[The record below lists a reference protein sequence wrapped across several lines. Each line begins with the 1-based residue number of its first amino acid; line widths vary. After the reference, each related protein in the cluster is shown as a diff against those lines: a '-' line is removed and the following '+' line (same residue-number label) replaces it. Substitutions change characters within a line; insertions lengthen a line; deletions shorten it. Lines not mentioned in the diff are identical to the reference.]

1 MPQSCLLPRS
11 ACALHPFLWVA
22 GGDAEEDR
30 PCTDSVGPCWKP
42 TSRQYP
48 THKYHPVK
56 PPPNQVVANVTPAN
70 VSSLPDC
77 NVPAQV
83 AQGSLAP
90 CPFLMARENEC
101 ARLEQNMSNLGYAF
115 PFEFIP
121 LAMVISELSSL
132 SRSHW
137 MVALWSVSQPSQF
150 GIISELAEDTLCPLV
165 QVIDEYVEQDWDR
178 CCCGRLIGDHPGV
191 DCSWPVYQAAPQRD
205 DGEWSVQKH
214 TKMSPTDAFGTINF
228 QDGDHTYHAKRAGE
242 SKRVSR
248 HVGDALK
255 GCASPHLRKICAVG
269 IPPWGIIENQRD
281 LIGKD
286 VVCLYQTLGNP
297 LSKLST
303 LNSMHSHFLMADD
316 GTVGKYGNEMILRRN
331 LEKYISLQ
339 KIHTRMGQGVP
350 VVGLVVEGGPNVILM
365 VWEYV
370 RASPAVPVV
379 VYDGTGR
386 AADILAFTHKHTG
399 DMGELRPQ
407 VKEEV
412 LVMIQNTF
420 SLGQKQ
426 SSHLFHVL
434 MECMEHRESITI
446 FDAESEDQQ
455 DIDWAILT
463 ALLKGTNMSASDQLD
478 LALAWNRLDIAKKH
492 ILVYGQHWKND
503 IEVLEHVQRRA
514 TKLAKG
520 LENKFCYDQ
529 LRELGLSSLERRSL
543 RGDLIALYNYLK
555 GGCIQVGALEQAM
568 LDALVMDRVDF
579 VKLLIEHGVNMHRF
593 LTISRLEE
601 LYNTKQGP
609 SNLLLHHLV
618 RDVKQNTLSFDYK
631 ISLIDIGL
639 VIEYL
644 LGGAYRSSYTRKH
657 FRILYND
664 LYRKHKLKK
673 AQCKVLHRGWGN
685 PKHKYR
691 LGREWIEISPEEK
704 DLGVLVDEKLNMSRQ
719 CALAAQKANY
729 IHGCIKESV
738 GSRSREERSTAFHK
752 SKKKSKEDV
761 NFAEN
766 YESSGFI
773 YPYNDLLVWAVLM
786 KRQKM
791 AMFFWQHGEEAMVK
805 AVVACK
811 LYRAMAREAKQSNM
825 VDDTSEELKKYSK
838 EFGQLALDVL
848 EKAFKQNEQMAMKL
862 LTYELK
868 NWSNSTCL
876 KLAVSVGLR
885 PFVSH
890 TCTQMLLTD
899 MWMGRLK
906 MRKNSWFKVVMSILL
921 PPTILM
927 LEFKSKAEMSHVP
940 QSQDFHQFTWYH
952 GDQSPTSSKD
962 ALSLDYDVE
971 KVAQKSDESQVD
983 GGQGNLP
990 GTRKIYEFY
999 NAPIVKFWFH
1009 TMAYMAFLM
1018 LFTYTVLVKMEP
1030 RPSVQ
1035 EWLVIIY
1042 IFSTAIEKVRE
1053 VFISEPGKFRQKVKV
1068 WIYEYWNFTDS
1079 IAIILFMI
1087 GFGLRWSDPPVQ
1099 TAGRLLYCLDI
1110 IFWYTRLLD
1119 LFAVNQHAGPYLT
1132 MIGKMTAN
1140 MFYIVVM
1147 MAIVLLS
1154 FGVARKA
1161 ILSPEEP
1168 PSWTLARDIVF
1179 QPYWMMFGEVYAG
1192 EIDVC
1197 ETNEDCPPGSFLT
1210 PFLQA
1215 VYLFVQYIIMV
1226 NLLIAFFNN
1235 VYYDLKSISNK
1246 LWKYNRYRYIMT
1258 YHEKPWLPPPFIL
1271 LSHIGLLINRVFHHR
1286 PPNELDQEEGDVGL
1300 KLYLSDEE
1308 LKKLHDFEEQC
1319 VEKYFHEKNESL
1331 SSSDSERIRLT
1342 TERVEEM
1349 FLQLK
1354 EVHEKVFYIKESLLS
1369 LDSQLG
1375 HLQDLSALTV
1385 DILKVLSAVDTLQVE
1400 EALLADTKHRTCRK
1414 LPHSWSNS
1422 LYSKTLSSLECL
1434 YDKKY
1439 HYYSMPPSLLRSL
1452 VRSQWPSECKDRVLR
1467 TESNKVV
1474 EDSSR
1479 KTESDTLT
1487 SGVSSE
1493 TKSTP
1498 RYGQFLLVPPDHQGG
1513 SLSEDVTLN
1522 LSFFSTPAK
1531 YRDDGARDELQSSI
1545 VVQQN
1550 LHSVSLIG
1558 KEPEDYEW
1566 SQRDFVINLPSEKT
1580 HTVEAAHPLGLQ
1592 PSLDFESAA
1601 PSCNNR
1607 EETEGGYV
1615 NWGFSE
1621 GDEKGVFSS
1630 GKKQKKALCIHSA
1643 YNSDC
1648 NCTGSPPR
1656 HVQIRESKSFS
1667 YNSDRSRHSSI
1678 ISQKKL
1684 KHSTSFRISPLW
1696 RDWSFCRSNS
1706 LQSSKK
1712 EKSGKTCKAIGES
1725 LRSSELHHS
1734 EATKAKQQNRDRK
1747 SGRGKKNQKPLQVP
1761 VIKVD
1766 DCPQNT
1772 QVSSEPA
1779 EINVWDEQEK
1789 HSKNWL
1795 TVSNFSQLSL
1805 ERLSYMHQKMKN
1817 QDIGRH
1823 TIPFCDYLRHS
1834 REDLS
1839 NSMFGTTKK
1848 SNLNQNSS
1856 LRTSEETDNIFACLK
1871 TSQDLHHH
1879 YSAGE
1884 EVTVYR
1890 LEESSPMNLDKSMS
1904 SWSQRGMAAM
1914 IQVLSREE
1922 MDGGLRRA
1930 MKVICTW
1937 SENDVLKLG
1946 QVFIV
1951 KSFLPEVVQTWQKIF
1966 HDGTVLHLCLREIQ
1980 QQRAAQKLIYT
1991 FNQIKPH
1998 AIPYTPRFLEVF
2010 LIYCHSANQWLT
2022 IEKYMT
2028 GEFRKYNNNNGD
2040 EITPSSLLEELMLAF
2055 SHWTYVYTRGELLVL
2070 DLQGVGEN
2078 LTDPSVIKPEDKKSG
2093 KMVFGPANLGEGA
2106 IRNFISKH
2114 RCNSCCRRLKLPD
2127 LRSDYT
2133 VERVGP
2139 AFEIEMETSTGEAD
2153 GADEPLEYDTRL

>member
-1 MPQSCLLPRS
+1 MSFQSPKSWIEEVFSKRECVHIIPSSKDPHR
-11 ACALHPFLWVA
+11 CPA
-22 GGDAEEDR
+22 G
-30 PCTDSVGPCWKP
+30 C
-42 TSRQYP
+42 
-48 THKYHPVK
+48 
-56 PPPNQVVANVTPAN
+56 QV
-70 VSSLPDC
+70 C
-77 NVPAQV
+77 
-83 AQGSLAP
+83 
-90 CPFLMARENEC
+90 
-101 ARLEQNMSNLGYAF
+101 QNL
-115 PFEFIP
+115 I
-121 LAMVISELSSL
+121 
-132 SRSHW
+132 
-137 MVALWSVSQPSQF
+137 
-150 GIISELAEDTLCPLV
+150 
-165 QVIDEYVEQDWDR
+165 R

-191 DCSWPVYQAAPQRD
+191 NCSWPVYQTAPQID
-205 DGEWSVQKH
+205 GGEWSVQKH
-214 TKMSPTDAFGTINF
+214 TKTSPTDAFGTINF
-228 QDGDHTYHAKRAGE
+228 QDGDHTYHAKYIRLSYDSNLDQLLHLMVKEWQMELPKLVISVHGGIQDFKLP
-242 SKRVSR
+242 SKVKQVFSKGLVKAAETTGAWIITEGINSGVSR

-255 GCASPHLRKICAVG
+255 GRASPHLRKICAVG

-316 GTVGKYGNEMILRRN
+316 GTVGKYGNEMMLRRN

-339 KIHTRMGQGVP
+339 KIHTRMGQGIP
-350 VVGLVVEGGPNVILM
+350 IVGLVVEGGPNVILM

-379 VYDGTGR
+379 VYEGTGR

-399 DMGELRPQ
+399 DTGELRPQ

-426 SSHLFHVL
+426 SSHLFHIL
-434 MECMEHRESITI
+434 MECMEHRESV
-446 FDAESEDQQ
+446 SEVH
-455 DIDWAILT
+455 
-463 ALLKGTNMSASDQLD
+463 ALSTNMSASDQLD

-492 ILVYGQHWKND
+492 ILVYGQHWK
-503 IEVLEHVQRRA
+503 
-514 TKLAKG
+514 
-520 LENKFCYDQ
+520 
-529 LRELGLSSLERRSL
+529 
-543 RGDLIALYNYLK
+543 
-555 GGCIQVGALEQAM
+555 VGALEQAM

-618 RDVKQNTLSFDYK
+618 RDVKQ

-664 LYRKHKLKK
+664 LYRKHKVTSSLSHS
-673 AQCKVLHRGWGN
+673 LHQSNQTGSRMG
-685 PKHKYR
+685 
-691 LGREWIEISPEEK
+691 SPEST
-704 DLGVLVDEKLNMSRQ
+704 LHSQFFRT
-719 CALAAQKANY
+719 AQPYKY
-729 IHGCIKESV
+729 K
-738 GSRSREERSTAFHK
+738 ERSTAFHK
-752 SKKKSKEDV
+752 CKKKSKEEI

-786 KRQKM
+786 KRQRM

-811 LYRAMAREAKQSNM
+811 LYRAMAHEAKQSNM

-906 MRKNSWFKVVMSILL
+906 MRKNSWFKVIISILL

-952 GDQSPTSSKD
+952 GDQSPTSIKD
-962 ALSLDYDVE
+962 ALSLV
-971 KVAQKSDESQVD
+971 SLSMPH

-1042 IFSTAIEKVRE
+1042 VFSTAIEKVRE

-1068 WIYEYWNFTDS
+1068 WVSEYWNFTDS

-1110 IFWYTRLLD
+1110 IFWYARLLD

-1132 MIGKMTAN
+1132 MIGKMVTN

-1154 FGVARKA
+1154 FGVSRKA

-1271 LSHIGLLINRVFHHR
+1271 LSHIGLLINRIFHHR
-1286 PPNELDQEEGDVGL
+1286 PPNELDQEEGD
-1300 KLYLSDEE
+1300 
-1308 LKKLHDFEEQC
+1308 KLHDFEEQC

-1414 LPHSWSNS
+1414 LPHSWSNA
-1422 LYSKTLSSLECL
+1422 LYSKTLSKSLGEERRIKNPFRCR
-1434 YDKKY
+1434 YVQVQENNVSHIMTKKL
-1439 HYYSMPPSLLRSL
+1439 SFKVWLTK
-1452 VRSQWPSECKDRVLR
+1452 VC
-1467 TESNKVV
+1467 KVV
-1474 EDSSR
+1474 CYF
-1479 KTESDTLT
+1479 
-1487 SGVSSE
+1487 
-1493 TKSTP
+1493 KSP
-1498 RYGQFLLVPPDHQGG
+1498 
-1513 SLSEDVTLN
+1513 
-1522 LSFFSTPAK
+1522 
-1531 YRDDGARDELQSSI
+1531 
-1545 VVQQN
+1545 
-1550 LHSVSLIG
+1550 
-1558 KEPEDYEW
+1558 
-1566 SQRDFVINLPSEKT
+1566 
-1580 HTVEAAHPLGLQ
+1580 
-1592 PSLDFESAA
+1592 
-1601 PSCNNR
+1601 
-1607 EETEGGYV
+1607 
-1615 NWGFSE
+1615 
-1621 GDEKGVFSS
+1621 
-1630 GKKQKKALCIHSA
+1630 
-1643 YNSDC
+1643 
-1648 NCTGSPPR
+1648 
-1656 HVQIRESKSFS
+1656 
-1667 YNSDRSRHSSI
+1667 
-1678 ISQKKL
+1678 
-1684 KHSTSFRISPLW
+1684 
-1696 RDWSFCRSNS
+1696 
-1706 LQSSKK
+1706 
-1712 EKSGKTCKAIGES
+1712 
-1725 LRSSELHHS
+1725 
-1734 EATKAKQQNRDRK
+1734 
-1747 SGRGKKNQKPLQVP
+1747 
-1761 VIKVD
+1761 
-1766 DCPQNT
+1766 
-1772 QVSSEPA
+1772 
-1779 EINVWDEQEK
+1779 
-1789 HSKNWL
+1789 
-1795 TVSNFSQLSL
+1795 
-1805 ERLSYMHQKMKN
+1805 
-1817 QDIGRH
+1817 
-1823 TIPFCDYLRHS
+1823 
-1834 REDLS
+1834 
-1839 NSMFGTTKK
+1839 
-1848 SNLNQNSS
+1848 NQNAVLSCFC
-1856 LRTSEETDNIFACLK
+1856 N
-1871 TSQDLHHH
+1871 
-1879 YSAGE
+1879 

-1991 FNQIKPH
+1991 FNQVKPH
-1998 AIPYTPRFLEVF
+1998 TIPYTPRFLEVF

-2040 EITPSSLLEELMLAF
+2040 EITPNSLLEELMLAF

-2106 IRNFISKH
+2106 IRNFITKH
-2114 RCNSCCRRLKLPD
+2114 RCNSCCRRLKLPGMQTYQPD
-2127 LRSDYT
+2127 VSIQQENFYQLNCFLALQNGSSFFQGRHY
-2133 VERVGP
+2133 R
-2139 AFEIEMETSTGEAD
+2139 
-2153 GADEPLEYDTRL
+2153 

>member
-1 MPQSCLLPRS
+1 
-11 ACALHPFLWVA
+11 V
-22 GGDAEEDR
+22 
-30 PCTDSVGPCWKP
+30 
-42 TSRQYP
+42 
-48 THKYHPVK
+48 
-56 PPPNQVVANVTPAN
+56 
-70 VSSLPDC
+70 
-77 NVPAQV
+77 
-83 AQGSLAP
+83 
-90 CPFLMARENEC
+90 
-101 ARLEQNMSNLGYAF
+101 
-115 PFEFIP
+115 
-121 LAMVISELSSL
+121 
-132 SRSHW
+132 
-137 MVALWSVSQPSQF
+137 
-150 GIISELAEDTLCPLV
+150 
-165 QVIDEYVEQDWDR
+165 R
-178 CCCGRLIGDHPGV
+178 CCCGRLIGEHPGV
-191 DCSWPVYQAAPQRD
+191 EFSWPVYQAGSQSD
-205 DGEWSVQKH
+205 GGEWSVQKH
-214 TKMSPTDAFGTINF
+214 TRMSPTDAFGTINF
-228 QDGDHTYHAKRAGE
+228 QDGDHTYHAKYIRLSYDSSLDQLLHLMVKEWQIELPKLVISVHGGIQNFKLPSKVKQVFSKGLVKAAE
-242 SKRVSR
+242 STGAWIISEGINSGRVSR

-255 GCASPHLRKICAVG
+255 GRASPHLRKICAIG

-316 GTVGKYGNEMILRRN
+316 GTVGKYGNEMMLRRN
-331 LEKYISLQ
+331 LEKHISLQ

-350 VVGLVVEGGPNVILM
+350 IVGLVVEGGPSVILM

-379 VYDGTGR
+379 VYEGTGR

-399 DMGELRPQ
+399 DTGDLCPQ
-407 VKEEV
+407 AKEEI
-412 LVMIQNTF
+412 LMMIQNIF
-420 SLGQKQ
+420 RLEQKQ
-426 SSHLFHVL
+426 SSHLLHVL
-434 MECMEHRESITI
+434 MECMKHREAITV
-446 FDAESEDQQ
+446 FDAESEDEQ
-455 DIDWAILT
+455 DVDLAILT

-478 LALAWNRLDIAKKH
+478 LALAWNQLDIAKKH
-492 ILVYGQHWKND
+492 ILVYGQHWK
-503 IEVLEHVQRRA
+503 
-514 TKLAKG
+514 
-520 LENKFCYDQ
+520 
-529 LRELGLSSLERRSL
+529 
-543 RGDLIALYNYLK
+543 
-555 GGCIQVGALEQAM
+555 VGALEQAM

-593 LTISRLEE
+593 LTISHLEE

-618 RDVKQNTLSFDYK
+618 RDVKQNSLSLDYK

-644 LGGAYRSSYTRKH
+644 LGEAYRSSYTRKN
-657 FRILYND
+657 FRILYNN
-664 LYRKHKLKK
+664 LYRKHKRVVSCLPQSLSHSFHQSNQMDNGMGSTESTLHSQFFRT
-673 AQCKVLHRGWGN
+673 AQ
-685 PKHKYR
+685 PYKY
-691 LGREWIEISPEEK
+691 K
-704 DLGVLVDEKLNMSRQ
+704 
-719 CALAAQKANY
+719 
-729 IHGCIKESV
+729 
-738 GSRSREERSTAFHK
+738 ERSGAFPK
-752 SKKKSKEDV
+752 YKKKSKEGI
-761 NFAEN
+761 NYAEN
-766 YESSGFI
+766 YESTGFI

-811 LYRAMAREAKQSNM
+811 LYRAMAHEAKQSNM

-848 EKAFKQNEQMAMKL
+848 DKAFKQNEQMAMKL

-906 MRKNSWFKVVMSILL
+906 MRKNSWFKVIMSILL

-940 QSQDFHQFTWYH
+940 QSQDFHQLWYH
-952 GDQSPTSSKD
+952 GEQSPVSSKD
-962 ALSLDYDVE
+962 TLKGYDVE
-971 KVAQKSDESQVD
+971 KGVQKSDESQVD

-1009 TMAYMAFLM
+1009 TMSYLAFLM

-1042 IFSTAIEKVRE
+1042 IFTTAIEKVRE

-1079 IAIILFMI
+1079 VAIILFMI
-1087 GFGLRWSDPPVQ
+1087 GFGLRWSNPPVQ

-1132 MIGKMTAN
+1132 MIGKMTGN

-1154 FGVARKA
+1154 FGVSRKA

-1168 PSWTLARDIVF
+1168 PSWSLARDIVF
-1179 QPYWMMFGEVYAG
+1179 QPYWMIFGEVYAG

-1235 VYYDLKSISNK
+1235 VYFDLKSISNK

-1258 YHEKPWLPPPFIL
+1258 YREKPWLPPPFIL
-1271 LSHIGLLINRVFHHR
+1271 LSHIGLLINRIFHHQ
-1286 PPNELDQEEGDVGL
+1286 PPNESDQEEGDVGL

-1319 VEKYFHEKNESL
+1319 VEEYFHEKNENL
-1331 SSSDSERIRLT
+1331 SSSGSERIRLT
-1342 TERVEEM
+1342 TERLEEM
-1349 FLQLK
+1349 FQQLK

-1385 DILKVLSAVDTLQVE
+1385 DILKVLSAVDTLKVE
-1400 EALLADTKHRTCRK
+1400 EALLADTKHRNCRK
-1414 LPHSWSNS
+1414 LPHSWSNAF
-1422 LYSKTLSSLECL
+1422 YSKTLSSLECL

-1439 HYYSMPPSLLRSL
+1439 HYYSMPPSLFRSL
-1452 VRSQWPSECKDRVLR
+1452 VRTQSPSESKQLR
-1467 TESNKVV
+1467 SESNKVV

-1479 KTESDTLT
+1479 KAEIETDTLT

-1513 SLSEDVTLN
+1513 SFSEDVTLN
-1522 LSFFSTPAK
+1522 LSFLNTPAK
-1531 YRDDGARDELQSSI
+1531 YRDEAFRDNLRSSI
-1545 VVQQN
+1545 LVQQN
-1550 LHSVSLIG
+1550 LPSVSLLG
-1558 KEPEDYEW
+1558 KETEGYRW
-1566 SQRDFVINLPSEKT
+1566 SQRDFVIHLPSEKT
-1580 HTVEAAHPLGLQ
+1580 NSVEAAHPLDLQ
-1592 PSLDFESAA
+1592 LPLDIEESAA
-1601 PSCNNR
+1601 SPCNDS
-1607 EETEGGYV
+1607 EEIEGGYV

-1621 GDEKGVFSS
+1621 GDEKGVFISDS
-1630 GKKQKKALCIHSA
+1630 KKKALHIHSSYDRDNNCQNNPA
-1643 YNSDC
+1643 QHVQLSDSKSFFYNSDKSC
-1648 NCTGSPPR
+1648 HSSSISQNRLKRSLSFWISPPW
-1656 HVQIRESKSFS
+1656 K
-1667 YNSDRSRHSSI
+1667 
-1678 ISQKKL
+1678 
-1684 KHSTSFRISPLW
+1684 
-1696 RDWSFCRSNS
+1696 DWNFCRSNS
-1706 LQSSKK
+1706 LPSPKK
-1712 EKSGKTCKAIGES
+1712 EGSGKTCKAVGES
-1725 LRSSELHHS
+1725 LGSSELHHS

-1747 SGRGKKNQKPLQVP
+1747 SGRGKRNQKPLQVP
-1761 VIKVD
+1761 VIRVD

-1805 ERLSYMHQKMKN
+1805 ERLHYKHQKIKN
-1817 QDIGRH
+1817 QDTSRH

-1839 NSMFGTTKK
+1839 NSICGNSKK
-1848 SNLNQNSS
+1848 SNLNRNSS
-1856 LRTSEETDNIFACLK
+1856 YVLLPPCLFNPAVKSMFFAAVERNNLMRLAQ
-1871 TSQDLHHH
+1871 TIPFTPVQLF
-1879 YSAGE
+1879 AGE
-1884 EVTVYR
+1884 EVTIFQ
-1890 LEESSPMNLDKSMS
+1890 LEESSPMHLDKSMS
-1904 SWSQRGMAAM
+1904 SWSQCGTTAM
-1914 IQVLSREE
+1914 IQALSREE

-1937 SENDVLKLG
+1937 SESDALKLG

-1951 KSFLPEVVQTWQKIF
+1951 KSFLPEVVRTWEKIF
-1966 HDGTVLHLCLREIQ
+1966 HHGTVLHLCLREIQ
-1980 QQRAAQKLIYT
+1980 QQRVAQKLIYT
-1991 FNQIKPH
+1991 FNQVKPH
-1998 AIPYTPRFLEVF
+1998 TIPYTPRFLEVF
-2010 LIYCHSANQWLT
+2010 LVYCHSANQWLT

-2040 EITPSSLLEELMLAF
+2040 EITPISLLEELMLAF

-2093 KMVFGPANLGEGA
+2093 KMVFGPANLGEDA
-2106 IRNFISKH
+2106 IRNFIAKH
-2114 RCNSCCRRLKLPD
+2114 RCNSCCRKLKLPD
-2127 LRSDYT
+2127 LRTSDYT
-2133 VERVGP
+2133 LETVGP
-2139 AFEIEMETSTGEAD
+2139 AFETERETSTKEAD
-2153 GADEPLEYDTRL
+2153 DADEPSEYDTQL

>member
-1 MPQSCLLPRS
+1 MAIGEWRLTVDYCGLNEVTPLLSAAVPDMLELQYEVESKAAKCHGLIQTALEKGEVPELLQYIDDVIMWGNTAGKVFEKGRKIIQILLKASSAKQQSE
-11 ACALHPFLWVA
+11 V
-22 GGDAEEDR
+22 
-30 PCTDSVGPCWKP
+30 VGPAKEI
-42 TSRQYP
+42 QI
-48 THKYHPVK
+48 
-56 PPPNQVVANVTPAN
+56 
-70 VSSLPDC
+70 
-77 NVPAQV
+77 
-83 AQGSLAP
+83 
-90 CPFLMARENEC
+90 
-101 ARLEQNMSNLGYAF
+101 LG
-115 PFEFIP
+115 
-121 LAMVISELSSL
+121 
-132 SRSHW
+132 
-137 MVALWSVSQPSQF
+137 
-150 GIISELAEDTLCPLV
+150 
-165 QVIDEYVEQDWDR
+165 
-178 CCCGRLIGDHPGV
+178 CCCGRLIGEHPGI
-191 DCSWPVYQAAPQRD
+191 DCGWPVYQAGSQRD
-205 DGEWSVQKH
+205 GGEWSVQTH

-228 QDGDHTYHAKRAGE
+228 QDGDHTYHAKYIRLSYDSNLDQLLHLMVKEWQMELPKLVISVHGGIE
-242 SKRVSR
+242 NFKLPSKVKKVFSKGVSK

-255 GCASPHLRKICAVG
+255 GRASPHLRKICAIGV
-269 IPPWGIIENQRD
+269 PPWGVIENQRD

-286 VVCLYQTLGNP
+286 VDCLYQTLGNP
-297 LSKLST
+297 LSKLHM
-303 LNSMHSHFLMADD
+303 LNSMHSYFLMADD

-339 KIHTRMGQGVP
+339 KLHTGMTQGVP
-350 VVGLVVEGGPNVILM
+350 IVGLVVEGGPSVILM

-370 RASPAVPVV
+370 RASPAIPVV
-379 VYDGTGR
+379 VYEGTGR

-399 DMGELRPQ
+399 DTGDLCPQ
-407 VKEEV
+407 VKKEV
-412 LVMIQNTF
+412 IAMIQNTF
-420 SLGQKQ
+420 SLEQKQ
-426 SSHLFHVL
+426 SNRLFHVL
-434 MECMEHRESITI
+434 MECMKHRESVTI
-446 FDAESEDQQ
+446 FDAESEDEQ
-455 DIDWAILT
+455 DIDLAILT
-463 ALLKGTNMSASDQLD
+463 ALLKGTNMSTSDQLD
-478 LALAWNRLDIAKKH
+478 LALAWNQLDIAKKL
-492 ILVYGQHWKND
+492 IFIYGQHWK
-503 IEVLEHVQRRA
+503 
-514 TKLAKG
+514 
-520 LENKFCYDQ
+520 
-529 LRELGLSSLERRSL
+529 
-543 RGDLIALYNYLK
+543 
-555 GGCIQVGALEQAM
+555 VGALEQAM

-579 VKLLIEHGVNMHRF
+579 VKLLIENGVNMHRF

-601 LYNTKQGP
+601 LYNT
-609 SNLLLHHLV
+609 
-618 RDVKQNTLSFDYK
+618 NTLSLDYK

-657 FRILYND
+657 FRIHYND
-664 LYRKHKLKK
+664 VYRKHK
-673 AQCKVLHRGWGN
+673 
-685 PKHKYR
+685 
-691 LGREWIEISPEEK
+691 
-704 DLGVLVDEKLNMSRQ
+704 
-719 CALAAQKANY
+719 
-729 IHGCIKESV
+729 
-738 GSRSREERSTAFHK
+738 ERSSAFPK
-752 SKKKSKEDV
+752 YKKKSKEDI
-761 NFAEN
+761 NYAEN
-766 YESSGFI
+766 YESTGFM

-811 LYRAMAREAKQSNM
+811 LYRAMAHEAKQSNM

-848 EKAFKQNEQMAMKL
+848 DKAFKQNEQMAMKL

-906 MRKNSWFKVVMSILL
+906 MQKNSWFKVIMSILL
-921 PPTILM
+921 PPIILL

-940 QSQDFHQFTWYH
+940 QSQDFHQFMWYH
-952 GDQSPTSSKD
+952 GDQSPISSKD
-962 ALSLDYDVE
+962 TLSLKDYDVE

-983 GGQGNLP
+983 GGQGKLP

-999 NAPIVKFWFH
+999 NAPIVKFCFH
-1009 TMAYMAFLM
+1009 TMSYMAFLM
-1018 LFTYTVLVKMEP
+1018 LFTYTVLVKMGP

-1042 IFSTAIEKVRE
+1042 IFTTAVEKVRE

-1079 IAIILFMI
+1079 MAIILFMI
-1087 GFGLRWSDPPVQ
+1087 GFGLRWSNPHFQ

-1140 MFYIVVM
+1140 MFYIVIM

-1154 FGVARKA
+1154 FGVSRKA
-1161 ILSPEEP
+1161 ILSPADP

-1197 ETNEDCPPGSFLT
+1197 ENNEDCPPGSFLT

-1235 VYYDLKSISNK
+1235 VYFDLKSVSNK

-1271 LSHIGLLINRVFHHR
+1271 LSHIGLLINRIFHHQS
-1286 PPNELDQEEGDVGL
+1286 PNNLDQEEDDVGL

-1331 SSSDSERIRLT
+1331 SSSDSERIHLT

-1400 EALLADTKHRTCRK
+1400 EALLADTKHQTCRK
-1414 LPHSWSNS
+1414 LPHSWSNA

-1439 HYYSMPPSLLRSL
+1439 HYYSVPPSLLRSL
-1452 VRSQWPSECKDRVLR
+1452 VRSQCPSECKDHAWRS
-1467 TESNKVV
+1467 ECNKAV
-1474 EDSSR
+1474 EDSSQ
-1479 KTESDTLT
+1479 KAEIENDTLT

-1493 TKSTP
+1493 IKSSLT
-1498 RYGQFLLVPPDHQGG
+1498 YGQFLLVPPDHQGE
-1513 SLSEDVTLN
+1513 SLPEDVTLN
-1522 LSFFSTPAK
+1522 LSFVSTPTVYK
-1531 YRDDGARDELQSSI
+1531 DEVLRGGLQSSI
-1545 VVQQN
+1545 VLQQN
-1550 LHSVSLIG
+1550 LLSVSLIE
-1558 KEPEDYEW
+1558 KETKDYPW
-1566 SQRDFVINLPSEKT
+1566 SQRDFAIHLPSEKT
-1580 HTVEAAHPLGLQ
+1580 NTVETDHPLGLQ
-1592 PSLDFESAA
+1592 PLLDIEESAA
-1601 PSCNNR
+1601 YPCNDG
-1607 EETEGGYV
+1607 EKMEAGYV

-1621 GDEKGVFSS
+1621 GDEKGVFISDS
-1630 GKKQKKALCIHSA
+1630 KKKARYMHSS
-1643 YNSDC
+1643 YDRDNNCKNSPHR
-1648 NCTGSPPR
+1648 N
-1656 HVQIRESKSFS
+1656 VQLIESKSFA
-1667 YNSDRSRHSSI
+1667 YNSDRSHHSSSG
-1678 ISQKKL
+1678 ISQNKL
-1684 KHSTSFRISPLW
+1684 KRNTSFWISPLW
-1696 RDWSFCRSNS
+1696 RDWSFCKSNS
-1706 LQSSKK
+1706 LQSPKK
-1712 EKSGKTCKAIGES
+1712 ERSWQTCKAIGES
-1725 LRSSELHHS
+1725 LRSRELHHS

-1747 SGRGKKNQKPLQVP
+1747 SGRQKRNQMPLQVP
-1761 VIKVD
+1761 VIRVD
-1766 DCPQNT
+1766 DCPQNN
-1772 QVSSEPA
+1772 QMIAEPA
-1779 EINVWDEQEK
+1779 EMNVWDEQEK

-1795 TVSNFSQLSL
+1795 TVSNSSQLSL
-1805 ERLSYMHQKMKN
+1805 EHLSFMHQ
-1817 QDIGRH
+1817 
-1823 TIPFCDYLRHS
+1823 
-1834 REDLS
+1834 
-1839 NSMFGTTKK
+1839 TTKP
-1848 SNLNQNSS
+1848 
-1856 LRTSEETDNIFACLK
+1856 
-1871 TSQDLHHH
+1871 QDT
-1879 YSAGE
+1879 AGE
-1884 EVTVYR
+1884 EVTVYH

-1904 SWSQRGMAAM
+1904 SWSQHGTAAM
-1914 IQVLSREE
+1914 IQVLSQEE

-1991 FNQIKPH
+1991 FNQMKPH
-1998 AIPYTPRFLEVF
+1998 TIPYKPRFLEVF

-2040 EITPSSLLEELMLAF
+2040 EITPSSLLEELMLSF
-2055 SHWTYVYTRGELLVL
+2055 SHWTYVYTCGELLVL
-2070 DLQGVGEN
+2070 DLQD
-2078 LTDPSVIKPEDKKSG
+2078 LKS
-2093 KMVFGPANLGEGA
+2093 
-2106 IRNFISKH
+2106 
-2114 RCNSCCRRLKLPD
+2114 
-2127 LRSDYT
+2127 SDYSK
-2133 VERVGP
+2133 EMDGP
-2139 AFEIEMETSTGEAD
+2139 AFEIEMETSSRGVD
-2153 GADEPLEYDTRL
+2153 DADEPLEYDM

>member
-1 MPQSCLLPRS
+1 
-11 ACALHPFLWVA
+11 V
-22 GGDAEEDR
+22 
-30 PCTDSVGPCWKP
+30 
-42 TSRQYP
+42 
-48 THKYHPVK
+48 
-56 PPPNQVVANVTPAN
+56 
-70 VSSLPDC
+70 
-77 NVPAQV
+77 
-83 AQGSLAP
+83 
-90 CPFLMARENEC
+90 
-101 ARLEQNMSNLGYAF
+101 
-115 PFEFIP
+115 
-121 LAMVISELSSL
+121 
-132 SRSHW
+132 
-137 MVALWSVSQPSQF
+137 
-150 GIISELAEDTLCPLV
+150 
-165 QVIDEYVEQDWDR
+165 R
-178 CCCGRLIGDHPGV
+178 CCCGRLIGEHPGV
-191 DCSWPVYQAAPQRD
+191 EFSWPVYQAGSQNNG
-205 DGEWSVQKH
+205 GEWSVQNH
-214 TKMSPTDAFGTINF
+214 TRISPTDAFGTINF
-228 QDGDHTYHAKRAGE
+228 QDGDHTYHAKYIRLSYDSNLDQLLHLMVKEWQIELPKLVISVHGGIQNFKLPSKVKQVFSKGLVTAAE
-242 SKRVSR
+242 STGAWIITEGINSGVSR

-255 GCASPHLRKICAVG
+255 GRASPHLRKICAIG

-316 GTVGKYGNEMILRRN
+316 GTVGKYGNEMMLRRN

-350 VVGLVVEGGPNVILM
+350 IVGLVVEGGPSVILV

-370 RASPAVPVV
+370 RASPTVPVV
-379 VYDGTGR
+379 VYEGTGR

-399 DMGELRPQ
+399 DTGDLCPQ
-407 VKEEV
+407 VKDEI
-412 LVMIQNTF
+412 LMMIQNVF
-420 SLGQKQ
+420 GLEQKQ
-426 SSHLFHVL
+426 SSRLFRVL
-434 MECMEHRESITI
+434 MECMKHRESITV
-446 FDAESEDQQ
+446 FDAESEDEQ
-455 DIDWAILT
+455 DIDLAILT

-478 LALAWNRLDIAKKH
+478 LALAWNQLDIAKKH
-492 ILVYGQHWKND
+492 ILVYGQHWK
-503 IEVLEHVQRRA
+503 
-514 TKLAKG
+514 
-520 LENKFCYDQ
+520 
-529 LRELGLSSLERRSL
+529 
-543 RGDLIALYNYLK
+543 
-555 GGCIQVGALEQAM
+555 VGALEQAM
-568 LDALVMDRVDF
+568 MDALVMDRVDF

-593 LTISRLEE
+593 LTISHLEE

-618 RDVKQNTLSFDYK
+618 RDVKQNSLSLDYK

-644 LGGAYRSSYTRKH
+644 LGEAYRSSYTRKN

-664 LYRKHKLKK
+664 LYRKHKRVVSSLPQSLSHSFHQSNQMDSGMGSTESTLHSQFFRT
-673 AQCKVLHRGWGN
+673 AQ
-685 PKHKYR
+685 PYKY
-691 LGREWIEISPEEK
+691 K
-704 DLGVLVDEKLNMSRQ
+704 
-719 CALAAQKANY
+719 
-729 IHGCIKESV
+729 
-738 GSRSREERSTAFHK
+738 ERSSAFPK
-752 SKKKSKEDV
+752 YKKKSKEDI
-761 NFAEN
+761 NYTEN
-766 YESSGFI
+766 YESTGFI

-811 LYRAMAREAKQSNM
+811 LYRAMAHEAKQSNM

-848 EKAFKQNEQMAMKL
+848 DKAFKQNEQMAMKL

-906 MRKNSWFKVVMSILL
+906 MRKNSWFKVIMSILV

-940 QSQDFHQFTWYH
+940 QSQDFHQLWYH
-952 GDQSPTSSKD
+952 GEQSPVSSKD
-962 ALSLDYDVE
+962 TWKGYDVE
-971 KVAQKSDESQVD
+971 KGVQKSDESQVD

-1009 TMAYMAFLM
+1009 TMSYLAFLM

-1042 IFSTAIEKVRE
+1042 IFTTAIEKVRE

-1079 IAIILFMI
+1079 VAIILFMI
-1087 GFGLRWSDPPVQ
+1087 GFGLRWSNPPVQ

-1132 MIGKMTAN
+1132 MIGKMTGN

-1154 FGVARKA
+1154 FGVSRKA

-1179 QPYWMMFGEVYAG
+1179 QPYWMIFGEVYAG

-1197 ETNEDCPPGSFLT
+1197 EMDEDCPPGSFLT

-1235 VYYDLKSISNK
+1235 VYFDLKSISNK

-1271 LSHIGLLINRVFHHR
+1271 LSHIALLINRIFHHK

-1319 VEKYFHEKNESL
+1319 VEEYFHEKNENL
-1331 SSSDSERIRLT
+1331 SSSGSERIRLT

-1349 FLQLK
+1349 FQQLK
-1354 EVHEKVFYIKESLLS
+1354 EVHEKVFYIKESLIS

-1375 HLQDLSALTV
+1375 QLQDLSALTV
-1385 DILKVLSAVDTLQVE
+1385 DILKVLSAVDTLKVE
-1400 EALLADTKHRTCRK
+1400 EALLADTKHQNCRK
-1414 LPHSWSNS
+1414 LPHSWSNAF
-1422 LYSKTLSSLECL
+1422 YSKTLNSLECL

-1452 VRSQWPSECKDRVLR
+1452 VRTQSPSECKQLR
-1467 TESNKVV
+1467 SESTKVI

-1479 KTESDTLT
+1479 QAEIETDTPT

-1513 SLSEDVTLN
+1513 SFSEDVTLN
-1522 LSFFSTPAK
+1522 LSFLNTPAK
-1531 YRDDGARDELQSSI
+1531 YRDEAFRDNLQSRI

-1550 LHSVSLIG
+1550 LPSVSLLG
-1558 KEPEDYEW
+1558 KETEGYQW
-1566 SQRDFVINLPSEKT
+1566 SQRDFVIHLPSEKT
-1580 HTVEAAHPLGLQ
+1580 NAAEAAHPLDLRL
-1592 PSLDFESAA
+1592 PLDIEENAA
-1601 PSCNNR
+1601 SPCDDR
-1607 EETEGGYV
+1607 EEIDGGYV

-1621 GDEKGVFSS
+1621 GDEKGVFISDS
-1630 GKKQKKALCIHSA
+1630 KKKALHVHSSYDRDNNCQNNPA
-1643 YNSDC
+1643 RPVQLSD
-1648 NCTGSPPR
+1648 
-1656 HVQIRESKSFS
+1656 SKSFS
-1667 YNSDRSRHSSI
+1667 DNSDKSRHSNS
-1678 ISQKKL
+1678 ISQNRL
-1684 KHSTSFRISPLW
+1684 KRSISFRISPLW
-1696 RDWSFCRSNS
+1696 RDWSFCRSSS
-1706 LQSSKK
+1706 LPSPKK
-1712 EKSGKTCKAIGES
+1712 ERSAKTCKAVGES
-1725 LRSSELHHS
+1725 LGSSELHHS
-1734 EATKAKQQNRDRK
+1734 EATKAKQQNGDRK
-1747 SGRGKKNQKPLQVP
+1747 SGRGKRNRKPLQVP
-1761 VIKVD
+1761 VIRVD
-1766 DCPQNT
+1766 DCPQST
-1772 QVSSEPA
+1772 QVNSEPA
-1779 EINVWDEQEK
+1779 EISVWDEQEK

-1805 ERLSYMHQKMKN
+1805 ERLHYKHQKIKN

-1839 NSMFGTTKK
+1839 KSVLGNSKK
-1848 SNLNQNSS
+1848 SNLNRNSS
-1856 LRTSEETDNIFACLK
+1856 YPACLFNLAVK
-1871 TSQDLHHH
+1871 SMFFAAVERNNLMRLAQTIPFTPVQLF
-1879 YSAGE
+1879 AGE
-1884 EVTVYR
+1884 EVTVYQ
-1890 LEESSPMNLDKSMS
+1890 LEESSPMNLDKSIS
-1904 SWSQRGMAAM
+1904 SWSQCGTTAM

-1937 SENDVLKLG
+1937 SESDVLKLG

-1966 HDGTVLHLCLREIQ
+1966 HHGTVLHLCLREIQ
-1980 QQRAAQKLIYT
+1980 QQRVAQKLIYT
-1991 FNQIKPH
+1991 FNQVKPH
-1998 AIPYTPRFLEVF
+1998 TIPYTPRFLEVF
-2010 LIYCHSANQWLT
+2010 LIYCHSAKQWLT

-2040 EITPSSLLEELMLAF
+2040 EITPISLLEELMLAF

-2093 KMVFGPANLGEGA
+2093 KMVFGPANLGEDA
-2106 IRNFISKH
+2106 IRNFIAKH
-2114 RCNSCCRRLKLPD
+2114 RCNSCCRKLKLPD
-2127 LRSDYT
+2127 LRRSDYT
-2133 VERVGP
+2133 LETAGP
-2139 AFEIEMETSTGEAD
+2139 DFEIEMETSTKEAD
-2153 GADEPLEYDTRL
+2153 GADEPSQYDTQL

>member
-1 MPQSCLLPRS
+1 MSFQSPKSWIEEVFSKRECVHIIPSSKDPHR
-11 ACALHPFLWVA
+11 CPA
-22 GGDAEEDR
+22 G
-30 PCTDSVGPCWKP
+30 C
-42 TSRQYP
+42 
-48 THKYHPVK
+48 
-56 PPPNQVVANVTPAN
+56 QV
-70 VSSLPDC
+70 C
-77 NVPAQV
+77 
-83 AQGSLAP
+83 
-90 CPFLMARENEC
+90 
-101 ARLEQNMSNLGYAF
+101 QNL
-115 PFEFIP
+115 I
-121 LAMVISELSSL
+121 
-132 SRSHW
+132 
-137 MVALWSVSQPSQF
+137 
-150 GIISELAEDTLCPLV
+150 
-165 QVIDEYVEQDWDR
+165 R

-191 DCSWPVYQAAPQRD
+191 NCSWPVYQTAPQID
-205 DGEWSVQKH
+205 GGEWSVQKH
-214 TKMSPTDAFGTINF
+214 TKTSPTDAFGTINF
-228 QDGDHTYHAKRAGE
+228 QDGDHTYHAKYIRLSYDSNLDQLLHLMVKEWQMELPKLVISVHGGIQDFKLP
-242 SKRVSR
+242 SKVKQVFSKGLVKAAETTGAWIITEGINSGVSR

-255 GCASPHLRKICAVG
+255 GRASPHLRKICAVG

-316 GTVGKYGNEMILRRN
+316 GTVGKYGNEMMLRRN

-339 KIHTRMGQGVP
+339 KIHTRMGQGIP
-350 VVGLVVEGGPNVILM
+350 IVGLVVEGGPNVILM

-379 VYDGTGR
+379 VYEGTGR

-399 DMGELRPQ
+399 DTGELRPQ

-426 SSHLFHVL
+426 SSHLFHIL
-434 MECMEHRESITI
+434 MECMEHRESITV

-455 DIDWAILT
+455 DIDLAILT

-492 ILVYGQHWKND
+492 ILVYGQHWK
-503 IEVLEHVQRRA
+503 
-514 TKLAKG
+514 
-520 LENKFCYDQ
+520 
-529 LRELGLSSLERRSL
+529 
-543 RGDLIALYNYLK
+543 
-555 GGCIQVGALEQAM
+555 VGALEQAM

-618 RDVKQNTLSFDYK
+618 RDVKQNTLSLDYK

-664 LYRKHKLKK
+664 LYRKHKVTSSLSHS
-673 AQCKVLHRGWGN
+673 LHQSNQTGSRMG
-685 PKHKYR
+685 
-691 LGREWIEISPEEK
+691 SPEST
-704 DLGVLVDEKLNMSRQ
+704 LHSQFFRT
-719 CALAAQKANY
+719 AQPYKY
-729 IHGCIKESV
+729 K
-738 GSRSREERSTAFHK
+738 ERSTAFHK
-752 SKKKSKEDV
+752 CKKKSKEEI

-786 KRQKM
+786 KRQRM

-811 LYRAMAREAKQSNM
+811 LYRAMAHEAKQSNM

-906 MRKNSWFKVVMSILL
+906 MRKNSWFKVIISILL

-952 GDQSPTSSKD
+952 GDQSPTSIKD
-962 ALSLDYDVE
+962 ALSLVN
-971 KVAQKSDESQVD
+971 

-1042 IFSTAIEKVRE
+1042 VFSTAIEKVRE

-1068 WIYEYWNFTDS
+1068 WVSEYWNFTDS

-1110 IFWYTRLLD
+1110 IFWYARLLD

-1132 MIGKMTAN
+1132 MIGKMVTN

-1154 FGVARKA
+1154 FGVSRKA

-1271 LSHIGLLINRVFHHR
+1271 LSHIGLLINRIFHHR
-1286 PPNELDQEEGDVGL
+1286 RSSDE
-1300 KLYLSDEE
+1300 LYLSDEE

-1414 LPHSWSNS
+1414 LPHSWSNA
-1422 LYSKTLSSLECL
+1422 LYSKTLSSLEL
-1434 YDKKY
+1434 FLANSEQKVDNRFQNISGNNEQSSNSLGGQRR
-1439 HYYSMPPSLLRSL
+1439 HSFVYSCHCPSHLPHPPL
-1452 VRSQWPSECKDRVLR
+1452 
-1467 TESNKVV
+1467 
-1474 EDSSR
+1474 
-1479 KTESDTLT
+1479 SDTGSHCSLFGFAHY
-1487 SGVSSE
+1487 SKVLPDVFE
-1493 TKSTP
+1493 T
-1498 RYGQFLLVPPDHQGG
+1498 Q
-1513 SLSEDVTLN
+1513 
-1522 LSFFSTPAK
+1522 PACC
-1531 YRDDGARDELQSSI
+1531 LFSI
-1545 VVQQN
+1545 VVKSMLFAAVERNN
-1550 LHSVSLIG
+1550 LM
-1558 KEPEDYEW
+1558 
-1566 SQRDFVINLPSEKT
+1566 
-1580 HTVEAAHPLGLQ
+1580 
-1592 PSLDFESAA
+1592 
-1601 PSCNNR
+1601 
-1607 EETEGGYV
+1607 
-1615 NWGFSE
+1615 
-1621 GDEKGVFSS
+1621 
-1630 GKKQKKALCIHSA
+1630 
-1643 YNSDC
+1643 
-1648 NCTGSPPR
+1648 
-1656 HVQIRESKSFS
+1656 
-1667 YNSDRSRHSSI
+1667 
-1678 ISQKKL
+1678 
-1684 KHSTSFRISPLW
+1684 
-1696 RDWSFCRSNS
+1696 
-1706 LQSSKK
+1706 
-1712 EKSGKTCKAIGES
+1712 
-1725 LRSSELHHS
+1725 
-1734 EATKAKQQNRDRK
+1734 
-1747 SGRGKKNQKPLQVP
+1747 
-1761 VIKVD
+1761 
-1766 DCPQNT
+1766 
-1772 QVSSEPA
+1772 
-1779 EINVWDEQEK
+1779 
-1789 HSKNWL
+1789 
-1795 TVSNFSQLSL
+1795 
-1805 ERLSYMHQKMKN
+1805 RLAQ
-1817 QDIGRH
+1817 
-1823 TIPFCDYLRHS
+1823 TIPFTPVQL
-1834 REDLS
+1834 
-1839 NSMFGTTKK
+1839 F
-1848 SNLNQNSS
+1848 
-1856 LRTSEETDNIFACLK
+1856 
-1871 TSQDLHHH
+1871 
-1879 YSAGE
+1879 E

-1991 FNQIKPH
+1991 FNQVKPH
-1998 AIPYTPRFLEVF
+1998 TIPYTPRFLEVF

-2040 EITPSSLLEELMLAF
+2040 EITPNSLLEELMLAF

-2106 IRNFISKH
+2106 IRNFITKH
-2114 RCNSCCRRLKLPD
+2114 RCNSCCRRLKLPGIWGKTQW
-2127 LRSDYT
+2127 RFPGPGIGSYT
-2133 VERVGP
+2133 LQ
-2139 AFEIEMETSTGEAD
+2139 
-2153 GADEPLEYDTRL
+2153 PLLLLSWIACCSC

>member
-1 MPQSCLLPRS
+1 
-11 ACALHPFLWVA
+11 V
-22 GGDAEEDR
+22 
-30 PCTDSVGPCWKP
+30 
-42 TSRQYP
+42 
-48 THKYHPVK
+48 
-56 PPPNQVVANVTPAN
+56 
-70 VSSLPDC
+70 
-77 NVPAQV
+77 
-83 AQGSLAP
+83 
-90 CPFLMARENEC
+90 
-101 ARLEQNMSNLGYAF
+101 
-115 PFEFIP
+115 
-121 LAMVISELSSL
+121 
-132 SRSHW
+132 
-137 MVALWSVSQPSQF
+137 
-150 GIISELAEDTLCPLV
+150 
-165 QVIDEYVEQDWDR
+165 R
-178 CCCGRLIGDHPGV
+178 CCCGRLIGDHPEV
-191 DCSWPVYQAAPQRD
+191 DCSWPIYQAALQKGD
-205 DGEWSVQKH
+205 EEWSVQKH
-214 TKMSPTDAFGTINF
+214 TKTSPTDAFGTINF
-228 QDGDHTYHAKRAGE
+228 QDGDHTYHAKYIRLSYDSNLDQLLHLMVKEWQMELPKLVISVHGGIQNFKLPSKVKQVFSKGLVKAAETTGAWILTEGINSGSVILFLCFNLHHIRACTIM
-242 SKRVSR
+242 
-248 HVGDALK
+248 A
-255 GCASPHLRKICAVG
+255 
-269 IPPWGIIENQRD
+269 NT
-281 LIGKD
+281 

-297 LSKLST
+297 LSKLSP

-316 GTVGKYGNEMILRRN
+316 GTVGKYGNEMTLRRN

-350 VVGLVVEGGPNVILM
+350 VVGLVVEGGPNVILT

-379 VYDGTGR
+379 VCEGTGR

-399 DMGELRPQ
+399 DTGSQDVRFSIELCSD
-407 VKEEV
+407 V
-412 LVMIQNTF
+412 LISYTLF
-420 SLGQKQ
+420 C
-426 SSHLFHVL
+426 SHLKRNPNILYACLTSTEFVFML
-434 MECMEHRESITI
+434 
-446 FDAESEDQQ
+446 SEDRSTN
-455 DIDWAILT
+455 IFSELVSRLT
-463 ALLKGTNMSASDQLD
+463 LCRLGCFTNAYYFTFTNVEFHLFLFFCFFVFLAGESSAALHDNQLNYCECFCIISKYCQINMQP
-478 LALAWNRLDIAKKH
+478 
-492 ILVYGQHWKND
+492 V
-503 IEVLEHVQRRA
+503 
-514 TKLAKG
+514 G
-520 LENKFCYDQ
+520 LPWTPTTYYY
-529 LRELGLSSLERRSL
+529 SSFPSF
-543 RGDLIALYNYLK
+543 DH
-555 GGCIQVGALEQAM
+555 
-568 LDALVMDRVDF
+568 
-579 VKLLIEHGVNMHRF
+579 LLINERTF
-593 LTISRLEE
+593 IF
-601 LYNTKQGP
+601 
-609 SNLLLHHLV
+609 
-618 RDVKQNTLSFDYK
+618 TLPLDYK

-664 LYRKHKLKK
+664 LYRKHKR
-673 AQCKVLHRGWGN
+673 VLSSFSQSLSHHSLHHSN
-685 PKHKYR
+685 H
-691 LGREWIEISPEEK
+691 
-704 DLGVLVDEKLNMSRQ
+704 M
-719 CALAAQKANY
+719 
-729 IHGCIKESV
+729 
-738 GSRSREERSTAFHK
+738 GSRMGSAEHTLHSQFFRTAQPYKCKERSTAFHK
-752 SKKKSKEDV
+752 SKKKSKEFI
-761 NFAEN
+761 NFAED
-766 YESSGFI
+766 YESFGFI

-805 AVVACK
+805 AIVACK
-811 LYRAMAREAKQSNM
+811 LYRAMAHEAKQSNM

-906 MRKNSWFKVVMSILL
+906 MRKSSWFKVIVSILL

-952 GDQSPTSSKD
+952 GDESPPSTKD
-962 ALSLDYDVE
+962 ASSLKDYDVE
-971 KVAQKSDESQVD
+971 KAPQKSDESQVD
-983 GGQGNLP
+983 SGQGSLP

-1018 LFTYTVLVKMEP
+1018 LFTYTVLVKMEA
-1030 RPSVQ
+1030 RPSGQ
-1035 EWLVIIY
+1035 EWLVIVY

-1053 VFISEPGKFRQKVKV
+1053 VFISEPGKFSQKVKV

-1087 GFGLRWSDPPVQ
+1087 GFGLRWFNPPVR

-1110 IFWYTRLLD
+1110 IFWYARLLD

-1140 MFYIVVM
+1140 MFYIVIM

-1154 FGVARKA
+1154 FGVSRKA

-1179 QPYWMMFGEVYAG
+1179 QPYWMIFGEVYAG

-1197 ETNEDCPPGSFLT
+1197 ESSQDCPPGSFLT

-1235 VYYDLKSISNK
+1235 VYFDLKSISNK

-1271 LSHIGLLINRVFHHR
+1271 LSHIGLLINRIFHHR

-1331 SSSDSERIRLT
+1331 SSSDSERIRVT
-1342 TERVEEM
+1342 TERLEEM

-1354 EVHEKVFYIKESLLS
+1354 EVHEKVFYIKESLIS

-1385 DILKVLSAVDTLQVE
+1385 DILKVISAVDTLQVE
-1400 EALLADTKHRTCRK
+1400 EALLADRKHRACRK
-1414 LPHSWSNS
+1414 LPHSWSNA
-1422 LYSKTLSSLECL
+1422 LYSKTLSSLEGL
-1434 YDKKY
+1434 HDKKY
-1439 HYYSMPPSLLRSL
+1439 NYYSMPPSLLRSL
-1452 VRSQWPSECKDRVLR
+1452 VRSQWSSECRGHVLR
-1467 TESNKVV
+1467 TEDRKAV
-1474 EDSSR
+1474 EDSSPR
-1479 KTESDTLT
+1479 IEIESDTLT

-1513 SLSEDVTLN
+1513 SFSEDVSLN
-1522 LSFFSTPAK
+1522 LSFSSAPDK
-1531 YRDDGARDELQSSI
+1531 YREVTLGDKLQSSI
-1545 VVQQN
+1545 EAQQN
-1550 LHSVSLIG
+1550 LKRVHLSG
-1558 KEPEDYEW
+1558 KEPEDYRW
-1566 SQRDFVINLPSEKT
+1566 SQSDFVTHLPRENSDGVVT
-1580 HTVEAAHPLGLQ
+1580 DCPIGLQ
-1592 PSLDFESAA
+1592 PLPALCENAT
-1601 PSCNNR
+1601 PSCDDR

-1621 GDEKGVFSS
+1621 GDEKGVLRRKE
-1630 GKKQKKALCIHSA
+1630 KKPLCIHST

-1648 NCTGSPPR
+1648 NFTGSPPR
-1656 HVQIRESKSFS
+1656 RVQIKESQSFS
-1667 YNSDRSRHSSI
+1667 YNSNKSRYSSDV
-1678 ISQKKL
+1678 SQNKL
-1684 KHSTSFRISPLW
+1684 KRSTSFWISPLW

-1706 LQSSKK
+1706 LQSRRE
-1712 EKSGKTCKAIGES
+1712 EKTEKTCKAIDSS
-1725 LRSSELHHS
+1725 LSSELCHS
-1734 EATKAKQQNRDRK
+1734 EVTKAKQQNRDRT
-1747 SGRGKKNQKPLQVP
+1747 SPREKKQQKLLQVP
-1761 VIKVD
+1761 VITVD

-1779 EINVWDEQEK
+1779 ESNVWSEEEK

-1795 TVSNFSQLSL
+1795 TVSNFNQLSL
-1805 ERLSYMHQKMKN
+1805 ERLSYMHQKLKN
-1817 QDIGRH
+1817 QEVDRHTVPVCDYLRRSREDWSHSMFGNTQKNNLNRNSLYVFLHILRYSLQAFMKRLPCFLQVSTSRYVLFAAVERNNLMRLAH
-1823 TIPFCDYLRHS
+1823 TIPFTPVQL
-1834 REDLS
+1834 
-1839 NSMFGTTKK
+1839 F
-1848 SNLNQNSS
+1848 
-1856 LRTSEETDNIFACLK
+1856 
-1871 TSQDLHHH
+1871 
-1879 YSAGE
+1879 AGE

-1890 LEESSPMNLDKSMS
+1890 LEESSPVNLDKSIS

-1966 HDGTVLHLCLREIQ
+1966 HDGTVLHLCLKEIQ

-1991 FNQIKPH
+1991 FNQVKPH
-1998 AIPYTPRFLEVF
+1998 TIPYTPRFLEVF
-2010 LIYCHSANQWLT
+2010 LIYCHSVNQWLT

-2040 EITPSSLLEELMLAF
+2040 EISPSSLLEELMLAF

-2093 KMVFGPANLGEGA
+2093 KMVFGPANLGENA
-2106 IRNFISKH
+2106 IRNFIAKH
-2114 RCNSCCRRLKLPD
+2114 RCNSCCRKLKLPD
-2127 LRSDYT
+2127 LRRNDYML
-2133 VERVGP
+2133 ERLSP
-2139 AFEIEMETSTGEAD
+2139 AFEGETETGGAD
-2153 GADEPLEYDTRL
+2153 SVDEPLEYDTRL

>member
-1 MPQSCLLPRS
+1 MDKQDS
-11 ACALHPFLWVA
+11 ADLKSPKSWIEEVFSKRECTHIIPSSKDPHRCPA
-22 GGDAEEDR
+22 G
-30 PCTDSVGPCWKP
+30 C
-42 TSRQYP
+42 
-48 THKYHPVK
+48 
-56 PPPNQVVANVTPAN
+56 QV
-70 VSSLPDC
+70 C
-77 NVPAQV
+77 
-83 AQGSLAP
+83 
-90 CPFLMARENEC
+90 
-101 ARLEQNMSNLGYAF
+101 QNL
-115 PFEFIP
+115 I
-121 LAMVISELSSL
+121 
-132 SRSHW
+132 
-137 MVALWSVSQPSQF
+137 
-150 GIISELAEDTLCPLV
+150 
-165 QVIDEYVEQDWDR
+165 R
-178 CCCGRLIGDHPGV
+178 CCCGRLIGDHPRV

-205 DGEWSVQKH
+205 GEEWSVQKH
-214 TKMSPTDAFGTINF
+214 TKTSPTDAFGTINF
-228 QDGDHTYHAKRAGE
+228 QDGDHTYHAKYIRLSYDSSLDQLLHLMVKEWQMELPKLVISVHGGIQNFKLP
-242 SKRVSR
+242 SKVKQVFSKGLVKAAETTGAWIITEGINSGVSR

-255 GCASPHLRKICAVG
+255 GRASPHLRKICAVG

-316 GTVGKYGNEMILRRN
+316 GTVGKYGNEMMLRRN

-350 VVGLVVEGGPNVILM
+350 IVGLVVEGGPNVILM

-379 VYDGTGR
+379 VYEGTGR

-399 DMGELRPQ
+399 DTGELRPQ

-412 LVMIQNTF
+412 LVMIHNTF

-426 SSHLFHVL
+426 SSHLFHIL

-455 DIDWAILT
+455 DIDLAILT

-492 ILVYGQHWKND
+492 ILVYGQHWK
-503 IEVLEHVQRRA
+503 
-514 TKLAKG
+514 
-520 LENKFCYDQ
+520 
-529 LRELGLSSLERRSL
+529 
-543 RGDLIALYNYLK
+543 
-555 GGCIQVGALEQAM
+555 VGALEQAM
-568 LDALVMDRVDF
+568 MDALVMDRVDF

-593 LTISRLEE
+593 LTISHLEE

-618 RDVKQNTLSFDYK
+618 RDVKQNTLSLDYK

-664 LYRKHKLKK
+664 LYRKHKRVLSSFSQSLSHSLHQSNQTDSRMGSAESTLHSQFFRT
-673 AQCKVLHRGWGN
+673 AQPYKCK
-685 PKHKYR
+685 
-691 LGREWIEISPEEK
+691 
-704 DLGVLVDEKLNMSRQ
+704 
-719 CALAAQKANY
+719 
-729 IHGCIKESV
+729 
-738 GSRSREERSTAFHK
+738 ERSTAFHK
-752 SKKKSKEDV
+752 CKKKSKEDI
-761 NFAEN
+761 NFTEN

-811 LYRAMAREAKQSNM
+811 LYRAMAHEAKQSNM

-906 MRKNSWFKVVMSILL
+906 MRKNSWFKVIISILL

-962 ALSLDYDVE
+962 ALSLKDYDVE
-971 KVAQKSDESQVD
+971 KVTQKSDESQVD

-1079 IAIILFMI
+1079 VAIVLFMI
-1087 GFGLRWSDPPVQ
+1087 GFGLRWSGPPVQ

-1110 IFWYTRLLD
+1110 IFWYARLLD

-1154 FGVARKA
+1154 FGVSRKA

-1271 LSHIGLLINRVFHHR
+1271 LSHIGLLINRIFHHR
-1286 PPNELDQEEGDVGL
+1286 PPNEMDQEEGDVGL

-1414 LPHSWSNS
+1414 LPHSWSNA

-1452 VRSQWPSECKDRVLR
+1452 VRSQWPSECKDHVLR

-1479 KTESDTLT
+1479 KVEIESDTLT

-1522 LSFFSTPAK
+1522 LSFLSTPAK
-1531 YRDDGARDELQSSI
+1531 YRDNAFRDELQSNI

-1550 LHSVSLIG
+1550 LRSVGLIG
-1558 KEPEDYEW
+1558 KEPEDYQW
-1566 SQRDFVINLPSEKT
+1566 SQRDLAIHLPSEKT
-1580 HTVEAAHPLGLQ
+1580 NAAEADHPLGLQ
-1592 PSLDFESAA
+1592 PSLDVEESAEL
-1601 PSCNNR
+1601 SCNDR

-1630 GKKQKKALCIHSA
+1630 GKKEKKHLCIHST
-1643 YNSDC
+1643 YNNEC
-1648 NCTGSPPR
+1648 NCIGSPPR

-1667 YNSDRSRHSSI
+1667 YNSDRSHHSST
-1678 ISQKKL
+1678 ISHNKL
-1684 KHSTSFRISPLW
+1684 KRSTSFWISPLW

-1706 LQSSKK
+1706 LQSPKK
-1712 EKSGKTCKAIGES
+1712 EKRGKTFKATGES
-1725 LRSSELHHS
+1725 LHSSELHHS

-1761 VIKVD
+1761 VIRVD

-1834 REDLS
+1834 RETLN
-1839 NSMFGTTKK
+1839 NSVFGTTKK
-1848 SNLNQNSS
+1848 SNLNRNSS
-1856 LRTSEETDNIFACLK
+1856 LRTSEETDNIFTCLK

-1879 YSAGE
+1879 YSAVERNNLMRLAQTIPFTPVQLFAGE

-1914 IQVLSREE
+1914 IQVLSQEE

-1937 SENDVLKLG
+1937 SENDILKLG

-1991 FNQIKPH
+1991 FNQVKPH
-1998 AIPYTPRFLEVF
+1998 TIPYTPSYQTKKAFLLPTIWYLLLFKTLQLGEAVSSFWFLEVF

-2106 IRNFISKH
+2106 IRNFITKH

-2127 LRSDYT
+2127 LRRNDYT
-2133 VERVGP
+2133 LERFSP
-2139 AFEIEMETSTGEAD
+2139 AFEIEMETSTREAD
-2153 GADEPLEYDTRL
+2153 DADEPLEYDTRL